1 MRRSRISWLA
11 LGLALTLTP
20 AAAMAD
26 HRIADQR
33 PTTPYDE
40 FRNMVPDP
48 LRHWI
53 DDPMLE
59 IREGHGA
66 LAAFSLSEELRY
78 VVPDGCYLGSYGAW
92 WGLVP
97 TLLAISA
104 GPDIA
109 SKDIAIGRFREELA
123 RAVLL
128 TEEDAE
134 RCALATRVDVEQEG
148 PLASLPPYD
157 SVVELEADATLR
169 FIGEDGESVS
179 AIGVVPGETLL
190 IRVDNTA
197 GFDHSFFIGTSEELS
212 QPMATTDVGIDTWT
226 SGTRELIWTV
236 PDDPSG
242 LLFGC
247 TVPGHFLPAH
257 GRIVLASALQRTQ
270 GAE

>member
-1 MRRSRISWLA
+1 MRRSRIGCLA
-11 LGLALTLTP
+11 LGFALTLTP
-20 AAAMAD
+20 ATAIAEHRVAD
-26 HRIADQR
+26 ER

-40 FRNMVPDP
+40 YREVVPDR

-53 DDPMLE
+53 DDPTLE
-59 IREGHGA
+59 ILEGHGA
-66 LAAFSLSEELRY
+66 LAAISLADELRS

-109 SKDIAIGRFREELA
+109 SKDIATGRFREELA
-123 RAVLL
+123 RAVRL

-134 RCALATRVDVEQEG
+134 RCAMAAGVDVEQEG

-169 FIGEDGESVS
+169 FIGEDGEPVS
-179 AIGVVPGETLL
+179 AISVVPGETLL

-197 GFDHSFFIGTSEELS
+197 GFEHSFFIGTEEELS
-212 QPMATTDVGIDTWT
+212 EPQATTDVGIEAWS
-226 SGTRELIWTV
+226 SGTRVLAWTV

-242 LLFGC
+242 LMFGC
-247 TVPGHFLPAH
+247 TVPGHFPVMH
-257 GRIVLASALQRTQ
+257 GRIVLATSS
-270 GAE
+270 

>member
-1 MRRSRISWLA
+1 MRRSRIGWLA
-11 LGLALTLTP
+11 LGFVLTLTP
-20 AAAMAD
+20 AATIAD
-26 HRIADQR
+26 HRIADER

-40 FRNMVPDP
+40 FRNVVPDR

-66 LAAFSLSEELRY
+66 LAAISLVDELRF

-109 SKDIAIGRFREELA
+109 SKDIATGRFREELA
-123 RAVLL
+123 RAVRL
-128 TEEDAE
+128 TDEDAE

-148 PLASLPPYD
+148 PPASLPPHD
-157 SVVELEADATLR
+157 SLVELEADAALR
-169 FIGEDGESVS
+169 FVGNDGAPVL

-197 GFDHSFFIGTSEELS
+197 GFEHSFFIGTEEELN

-236 PDDPSG
+236 PEDPSG

-257 GRIVLASALQRTQ
+257 GRIVLAGVSS
-270 GAE
+270 